1 MKKRLHCCALPVV
14 LCAVLVSLSAGPRQI
29 LAAGPP
35 DGGEAVL
42 PSPGREGTARMVA
55 LTFDDGP
62 DPVYT
67 DEILDV
73 LERCGARATFFE
85 VGEKLRDVP
94 GALEREEALG
104 CEVGSHSY
112 SHQKF
117 SKIGGGEALADM
129 EASDAAFTEVL
140 GRVPELLR
148 PPYGAWN
155 AALDGTGYA
164 AVTWSVD
171 PADWQC
177 RDAGEIVSFLQGL
190 ELDGQ
195 VVLLHSLYE
204 STVEAVEVLVP
215 WLQEQ
220 GYELVTVSELMERRF
235 GAGPEPGH
243 LYDAHFFWSALPEE
257 PPRGSYSNYKPPQAR
272 TGGSGPGPAKT
283 GDG

>member
-1 MKKRLHCCALPVV
+1 MKKRLHCCALPLV

-129 EASDAAFTEVL
+129 EASDAAFTEAL

>member
-1 MKKRLHCCALPVV
+1 MKKRLHCCALPLV

-42 PSPGREGTARMVA
+42 PSPGREETARMVA

-220 GYELVTVSELMERRF
+220 GYELVTVSELMERRS

>member
-1 MKKRLHCCALPVV
+1 MKKRLHCCALPLV

-204 STVEAVEVLVP
+204 STVEAVEFLVP

>member
-1 MKKRLHCCALPVV
+1 MKKRLHCCALPLV

-42 PSPGREGTARMVA
+42 PSPGREETARMVA

>member
-1 MKKRLHCCALPVV
+1 
-14 LCAVLVSLSAGPRQI
+14 
-29 LAAGPP
+29 
-35 DGGEAVL
+35 
-42 PSPGREGTARMVA
+42 MVA

>member
-1 MKKRLHCCALPVV
+1 MKKRLHCCALPLV

-42 PSPGREGTARMVA
+42 PSPGRETARMVA

-257 PPRGSYSNYKPPQAR
+257 PPRGS
-272 TGGSGPGPAKT
+272 
-283 GDG
+283 

>member
-1 MKKRLHCCALPVV
+1 MKKRLHCCALPLV

-29 LAAGPP
+29 LAVGPP

-42 PSPGREGTARMVA
+42 PSPGREETARMVA

-148 PPYGAWN
+148 PRR
-155 AALDGTGYA
+155 L
-164 AVTWSVD
+164 AV
-171 PADWQC
+171 PGC
-177 RDAGEIVSFLQGL
+177 RGDR
-190 ELDGQ
+190 
-195 VVLLHSLYE
+195 LL
-204 STVEAVEVLVP
+204 P
-215 WLQEQ
+215 P
-220 GYELVTVSELMERRF
+220 
-235 GAGPEPGH
+235 GAGAGRAGRP
-243 LYDAHFFWSALPEE
+243 A
-257 PPRGSYSNYKPPQAR
+257 PQPLR
-272 TGGSGPGPAKT
+272 EHGGGGGGPGALAPGA
-283 GDG
+283 GL

>member
-1 MKKRLHCCALPVV
+1 MKKRLHCCALPLV

-42 PSPGREGTARMVA
+42 PSPGRETARMVA

>member
-42 PSPGREGTARMVA
+42 PFPGREAARMVA